1 MRNYG
6 PIRRQRDYDV
16 PLLELLAGMPGQQA
30 RKSALMKAFEQRY
43 GSFLSADQYERL
55 SSNGV
60 PRWQQQITNAGTRL
74 TTRGFLYA
82 PAWGVWGAT
91 RAALDWLDGHPQD
104 THLDHAVPE
113 VRQRQGSDPDTD
125 SPVCFQL
132 GGRRLALSQEQ
143 VLTAAREAIRQGLP
157 EQAREYRTWAVEVDG
172 HLIGVKWLF
181 RLITGADGLTTYR
194 ARDILGR
201 QLGLPVVR
209 VPRNERVVR
218 AQGTASARHG
228 HTEEEEG
235 WLVGIRTEVLSLRS
249 FLQGRSPRPSD
260 ERLCDWVQLCYLIG
274 LHREATALFA
284 LVERGGVN
292 EWLYERT
299 RKLASVCALRSNPS
313 EPVL

>member
-1 MRNYG
+1 MRDYT
-6 PIRRQRDYDV
+6 PIRKLRDYDV
-16 PLLELLAGMPGQQA
+16 PLLELLAGMPGRQA

-43 GSFLSADQYERL
+43 GSLLSADQYERL

-60 PRWQQQITNAGTRL
+60 PRWQQQITNAGTSL
-74 TTRGFLYA
+74 VTRGLLHA
-82 PAWGVWGAT
+82 PAWGIWGAT
-91 RAALDWLDGHPQD
+91 RAALDWLDEHPQA

-113 VRQRQGSDPDTD
+113 VQQRQRSDSGTD
-125 SPVCFQL
+125 ARVFFRL

-157 EQAREYRTWAVEVDG
+157 EQARDYRTWAVEVDG
-172 HLIGVKWLF
+172 DLIGVKWLF
-181 RLITGADGLTTYR
+181 RLVTGADDLTTYV

-201 QLGLPVVR
+201 RLGLPVVR
-209 VPRNERVVR
+209 VPRNERIVR
-218 AQGTASARHG
+218 GHGTPSPRHG

-249 FLQGRSPRPSD
+249 FLQGRLPRPSD
-260 ERLCDWVQLCYLIG
+260 ERLCDWVQLCYVIG

-299 RKLASVCALRSNPS
+299 RKLARVCALRSNPS
-313 EPVL
+313 AP